1 MDEKRNGS
9 VKRRRPQAQPKKYR
23 QHPAVTILKVVGTL
37 FLSGLMIIVITGS
50 IFATALTIYIL
61 NFADTTTTV
70 NLDEE
75 VVTSNVT
82 RFFYRNPDFDPDDE
96 ESEEWLFY
104 YGLKNQQRKAV
115 WVDLK
120 QVPDYAQDAFV
131 CAEDERFY
139 THDGVDFK
147 RTLSAIVQTLLGYK
161 QGGSTITQQTIKNIT
176 KDNETD
182 GSEGVER
189 KIREIF
195 RAINV
200 EKVYTKDDI
209 LEAYV
214 NVVEFGTSSME
225 IVGVEQAANYYFC
238 KDVSELNYAEAAS
251 LAAMLK
257 APADLNPLEN
267 PEDNDDRLRYVLRQ
281 MNDNGTLSDDEWD
294 IAKKQ
299 ADELEV
305 IGDPEFSSIEEDN
318 EIPEDQGDTDWF
330 MDAVINQAEELI
342 ADQKGISIED
352 ARQRLY
358 SGGYDVYTTVDIN
371 MQRDLEKKMRDA
383 SNFQEWSFDDDK
395 LMAGFCVVDYQGN
408 VLVNVSS
415 RNKKKGSRIFNLV
428 SQGERSPGSCIKPI
442 ASYAPALDQDL
453 ITYSQMILDSPINV
467 DADSDGI
474 EEKWPVN
481 YSEFGE
487 SANWSN
493 AYIPAWQMLALSLNT
508 APAQLVQ
515 QMTPTYCY
523 NFLREK
529 LDITTLVDGTDSDY
543 SGMTVGG
550 LTHGLHLQ
558 ELVAAYTIFGNG
570 GRKYP
575 TTYISLMEEVDGT
588 VVYEHTDGYKQA
600 INDSTSYI
608 MNKMMQ
614 KAVTDANGTAR
625 YARLKNTVLA
635 AKTGTSSDWVDLN
648 FVGCTPDYVSGVWIG
663 YEEWKKIPT
672 SDYQNIGEIWHNLF
686 GDIAENETHHDF
698 QMPDSV
704 EVLKYCTRSGE
715 IASNFCGSTDIGY
728 YKESFIPQYC
738 NIG

>member
-1 MDEKRNGS
+1 MEEKRNGT
-9 VKRRRPQAQPKKYR
+9 VRRQRPKPYR
-23 QHPAVTILKVVGTL
+23 QHPMVTILKVVATL
-37 FLSGLMIIVITGS
+37 MLSALMVIVITGS

-82 RFFYRNPDFDPDDE
+82 RFFYKNPDYDPDDE
-96 ESEEWLFY
+96 DSEEWIFY

-120 QVPDYAQDAFV
+120 QVPTYAQDSFV

-147 RTLSAIVQTLLGYK
+147 RTLASIIKTLLGAK

-176 KDNETD
+176 KDNSAD
-182 GSEGVER
+182 GAEGVER

-214 NVVEFGTSSME
+214 NVVEFGTSQKE
-225 IVGVEQAANYYFC
+225 IIGVEQAANYYFC

-257 APADLNPLEN
+257 APADLNPLEHPDKN
-267 PEDNDDRLRYVLRQ
+267 MDRLKYVLRQ
-281 MNDNGTLSDDEWD
+281 MNDNGTLSDDEW
-294 IAKKQ
+294 AVALKQ
-299 ADELEV
+299 AEKLEV

-318 EIPEDQGDTDWF
+318 EIPEDQGETDWF
-330 MDAVINQAEELI
+330 MDAALNQAEELI
-342 ADQKGISIED
+342 ADQKGISVED
-352 ARQRLY
+352 ARARLY
-358 SGGYDVYTTVDIN
+358 SGGYDVYTTVDIK
-371 MQRDLEKKMRDA
+371 MQREIEKKMKD
-383 SNFQEWSFDDDK
+383 NTCFQEWSFDGDK
-395 LMAGFCVVDYQGN
+395 LLAGFCVVDYKGN

-415 RNKKKGSRIFNLV
+415 RKKKKESRIFNLV

-453 ITYSQMILDSPINV
+453 ITYSKFMLDSPPLML
-467 DADSDGI
+467 DADGDGV

-493 AYIPAWQMLALSLNT
+493 VYIPAWQMLARSLNT
-508 APAQLVQ
+508 CPAELVK
-515 QMTPTYCY
+515 QMTPAYCF

-529 LDITTLVDGTDSDY
+529 LDITTLVDGKDSDY

-550 LTHGLHLQ
+550 LNHGLHLQ

-570 GRKYP
+570 GKKYP
-575 TTYISLMEEVDGT
+575 TTYISLLQEVDGT
-588 VVYEHTDGYKQA
+588 VVYEHGDGYKQA

-614 KAVTDANGTAR
+614 KAVTDTNGTAR
-625 YARLKNTVLA
+625 YAKLKNTVLA
-635 AKTGTSSDWVDLN
+635 AKTGTSSDWIDLN

-663 YEEWKKIPT
+663 FEKWNKIPT
-672 SDYQNIGEIWHNLF
+672 NEYHNIGEIWLRIF

-704 EVLKYCTRSGE
+704 QMLKYCTKTGD
-715 IASNFCGSTDIGY
+715 IAGTYCGSTDVGY
-728 YKESFIPQYC
+728 YKTSYIPQYC
-738 NIG
+738 SGWH